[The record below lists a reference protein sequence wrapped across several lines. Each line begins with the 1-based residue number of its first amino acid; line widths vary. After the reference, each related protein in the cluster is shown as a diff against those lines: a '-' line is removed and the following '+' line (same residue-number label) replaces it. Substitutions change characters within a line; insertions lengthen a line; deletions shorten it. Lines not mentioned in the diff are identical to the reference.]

1 MFKDVVMKGENEM
14 DVESY
19 THYQECMKQP
29 IRPGLVLLESH
40 NGLDLGGNLFAMA
53 RCISASDCIRCAC
66 RSCVWRTMR
75 NGCGSAAASMG

>member
-1 MFKDVVMKGENEM
+1 M

-53 RCISASDCIRCAC
+53 RCISASEKLSSLR
-66 RSCVWRTMR
+66 RTMR

>member
-1 MFKDVVMKGENEM
+1 M

-29 IRPGLVLLESH
+29 IRPSLVLLESH

-53 RCISASDCIRCAC
+53 R
-66 RSCVWRTMR
+66 
-75 NGCGSAAASMG
+75 